1 MRASKSVYH
10 PQGDSDNFKSVEE
23 ALDTLDDRVTTNEA
37 DIASND
43 TDIATINTT
52 LATLA
57 TKAQSWEQ
65 SFFFEYP
72 ENKSYRMVVNSEI
85 GRTITRMTTICT
97 TGTATVKGLIDGVDL
112 GGTANSVSTSEQS
125 QTHSSANVVHVG
137 DNIAIVFSSVS
148 SCENVTVT
156 IAGTLTLA

>member
-1 MRASKSVYH
+1 MTDTPLPIPQPNALNDAKGQTTQSGYRFLQSLEASLRSQSAGKASV
-10 PQGDSDNFKSVEE
+10 S
-23 ALDTLDDRVTTNEA
+23 
-37 DIASND
+37 
-43 TDIATINTT
+43 
-52 LATLA
+52 
-57 TKAQSWEQ
+57 QSWEQ

-85 GRTITRMTTICT
+85 GRTITRLTTICT
-97 TGTATVKGLIDGVDL
+97 TGTATVKGQIDGVDL
-112 GGTANSVSTSEQS
+112 GGTANSVSTSEES

-148 SCENVTVT
+148 GCENVSVT